1 MTGQE
6 FEDRGKC
13 QRRDDVVLSLTGSLL
28 PTTMSSSSSGTSSS
42 SAASTAETE
51 LANAEVALEPIE
63 QPLDTGKAVRPPPIE
78 LDPSD
83 RDLCRADLYQ
93 SELRELYSQ
102 RRCPSDDPARL
113 IGIRGRW

>member
-1 MTGQE
+1 
-6 FEDRGKC
+6 
-13 QRRDDVVLSLTGSLL
+13 
-28 PTTMSSSSSGTSSS
+28 MSSSSSGTSSS

-93 SELRELYSQ
+93 SELREL
-102 RRCPSDDPARL
+102 
-113 IGIRGRW
+113 

>member
-1 MTGQE
+1 
-6 FEDRGKC
+6 
-13 QRRDDVVLSLTGSLL
+13 
-28 PTTMSSSSSGTSSS
+28 MSSSS
-42 SAASTAETE
+42 SAASTTETKLE
-51 LANAEVALEPIE
+51 NAEVALDPIE